1 MKPELAGMILF
12 DKPTGWTSH
21 DAVNAFRRFLPAH
34 EKAGHCGTLDPLAT
48 GLLIILAGRT
58 RKLQAHMQGLD
69 KVYYGTIKLGVV
81 TDSGDITGKV
91 LEKRPVPELRLSDIQ
106 AGFDQYLGEIS
117 LPAPVFSAVKHK
129 GKPLYHYARKGISVP
144 EKPRKSTVYRWEAL
158 NYDPHTGEI
167 ENRLF
172 CSSGTYVRALAEGV
186 GSKLGCGAVVQ
197 TLRREKIG
205 PFSVDES
212 INLESLKGFK
222 TEDIKNLLEEG
233 TMRLFQFASKI
244 KSA

>member
-1 MKPELAGMILF
+1 MILF
-12 DKPTGWTSH
+12 DKPVGWTSH
-21 DAVNAFRRFLPAH
+21 DAVSAFRRFFPKN

-69 KVYYGTIKLGVV
+69 KIYYGIIKLGVI
-81 TDSGDITGKV
+81 TDSGDITGRV
-91 LEKRPVPELRLSDIQ
+91 IEKKPVPALTLPEIQ
-106 AGFDQYLGEIS
+106 RVLDQYKGEIS
-117 LPAPVFSAVKHK
+117 LPAPIYSAVKHK
-129 GKPLYHYARKGISVP
+129 GKPLYHYARKGIVVP

-172 CSSGTYVRALAEGV
+172 CSSGTYVRALAEAIGA
-186 GSKLGCGAVVQ
+186 KIGCGAMVQ

-205 PFSVDES
+205 PFSVDEA
-212 INLESLKGFK
+212 IDFESLKRLK
-222 TEDIKNLLEEG
+222 TEDIKKLLESG
-233 TMRLFQFASKI
+233 TMKLFQVASEI
-244 KSA
+244 KTKS